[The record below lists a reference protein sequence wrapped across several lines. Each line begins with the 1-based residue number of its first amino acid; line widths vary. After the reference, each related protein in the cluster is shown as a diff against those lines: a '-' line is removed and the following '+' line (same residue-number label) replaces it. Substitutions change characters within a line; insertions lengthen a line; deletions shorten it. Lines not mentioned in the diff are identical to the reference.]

1 MLMYYTVRKS
11 KKLQG
16 SNNIRE
22 IKFSSQITI
31 FHFYR
36 EFIQWGILR
45 FCEKKAGVDV
55 AAKKGVWPENRPERL
70 MGMYERLVGI
80 DITNNIQTTFTT
92 KFV

>member
-1 MLMYYTVRKS
+1 MGNFAFLRK
-11 KKLQG
+11 KG
-16 SNNIRE
+16 
-22 IKFSSQITI
+22 
-31 FHFYR
+31 
-36 EFIQWGILR
+36 
-45 FCEKKAGVDV
+45 GVDV